1 MKIVSKIEDVREAV
15 REARKNG
22 KRIGFVPTMG
32 FLHDGHI
39 SLVDISKQHT
49 EFQVMSIF
57 VNRLQFNDVNDF
69 NTYPKDLE
77 RDFAKAEKG
86 GVDLIFT
93 PDDTEMYRNNL
104 TTVDVDMLTENLCGA
119 HRPGHFKGVFT
130 VVSKLF
136 NIVQP
141 DVAVFGQKDI
151 QQAVSLEKM
160 VADLNFPIKMIIA
173 PIKRENDGLA
183 MSSRNKHLSSEHRI
197 AALALNR
204 SLRKCE
210 ELLKSGVTDSSVL
223 INEMRLVIEEGN
235 PDKID
240 YISVVDYATLK
251 DAAGAVDKAVIA
263 VAAFWGSTRLIDN
276 MIAEKDGNSFRCTY

>member
-15 REARKNG
+15 REARKSG

-57 VNRLQFNDVNDF
+57 VNRLQFNDVTVC

>member
-1 MKIVSKIEDVREAV
+1 MKIVRKIEDVREAV
-15 REARKNG
+15 REARKSG
-22 KRIGFVPTMG
+22 RRIGFVPTMG

-39 SLVDISKQHT
+39 SLVEISKQHA
-49 EFQVMSIF
+49 EFHVMSIF

-77 RDFAKAEKG
+77 RDFAIAEEG

-93 PDDTEMYRNNL
+93 PDDTEMYQNNL

-119 HRPGHFKGVFT
+119 HRPGHFRGVFT

-160 VADLNFPIKMIIA
+160 VSDLNFPVKMIIA
-173 PIKRENDGLA
+173 PIKRESDGLA
-183 MSSRNKHLSSEHRI
+183 MSSRNKHLSAEQRK
-197 AALALNR
+197 AALVLSR
-204 SLRKCE
+204 SLKKCQ
-210 ELLKSGVTDSSVL
+210 ELLASGITESSK
-223 INEMRLVIEEGN
+223 IIPEMKKVIEEGR

-240 YISVVDYATLK
+240 YISVVDYGTLR
-251 DAAGAVDKAVIA
+251 DTESIGGKAVIA
-263 VAAFWGSTRLIDN
+263 VAAYWGTTRLIDN
-276 MIAEKDGNSFRCTY
+276 MIAEREGNVFRCI

>member
-1 MKIVSKIEDVREAV
+1 MKIVRKIEDVREAV
-15 REARKNG
+15 REARNSG

-39 SLVDISKQHT
+39 SLVEISKQHS

-69 NTYPKDLE
+69 NTYPKDLQ
-77 RDFAKAEKG
+77 RDFDIAEKG

-93 PDDTEMYRNNL
+93 PDDAEMYKNNL

-119 HRPGHFKGVFT
+119 HRPGHFRGVFT

-173 PIKRENDGLA
+173 PIKRESDGLA
-183 MSSRNKHLSSEHRI
+183 MSSRNKHLTAEQRI
-197 AALALNR
+197 AALALSR
-204 SLRKCE
+204 SLKKCR
-210 ELLKSGVTDSSVL
+210 ELLNSGTTDSSK
-223 INEMRLVIEEGN
+223 IISEMKKIIEEGR

-240 YISVVDYATLK
+240 YISVVDYSTLK
-251 DAAGAVDKAVIA
+251 DVSGIGDKAVIA
-263 VAAFWGSTRLIDN
+263 VAAYWGTTRLIDN
-276 MIAEKDGNSFRCTY
+276 MIAEREGNSFKCV

>member
-1 MKIVSKIEDVREAV
+1 MKIVHKIDEVREAV
-15 REARKNG
+15 REAKNSG
-22 KRIGFVPTMG
+22 KRVGFVPTMG

-39 SLVDISKQHT
+39 SLVTISKKHS

-57 VNRLQFNDVNDF
+57 VNRLQFNDLSDF

-77 RDFAKAEKG
+77 RDIAFAEKG
-86 GVDLIFT
+86 GVDLIFI
-93 PDDTEMYRNNL
+93 PDESEMYKNNL

-119 HRPGHFKGVFT
+119 HRPGHFRGVFT

-173 PIKRENDGLA
+173 PIKRESDGLA
-183 MSSRNKHLSSEHRI
+183 MSSRNKHLSPAQRVS
-197 AALALNR
+197 ALALSR
-204 SLRKCE
+204 SLKKCE
-210 ELLKSGVTDSSVL
+210 ELLKSGVTDSTK
-223 INEMRLVIEEGN
+223 IIADMRKVIEEGS

-240 YISVVDYATLK
+240 YISVVDYSTLK
-251 DAAGAVDKAVIA
+251 DAESTGDKAVIA
-263 VAAFWGSTRLIDN
+263 VAAFWGTTRLIDN
-276 MIAEKDGNSFRCTY
+276 MIAEKEGNTYRCV

>member
-1 MKIVSKIEDVREAV
+1 MKIVSKIEDVRESV
-15 REARKNG
+15 REARKSG

-39 SLVDISKQHT
+39 SLVDISKQHS

-160 VADLNFPIKMIIA
+160 VADLNFPVKMIIA
-173 PIKRENDGLA
+173 PIKREIDGLA

-197 AALALNR
+197 AALALSR

-251 DAAGAVDKAVIA
+251 DADSADDKSVIA

-276 MIAEKDGNSFRCTY
+276 MIAEKEGNSFRCTY

>member
-15 REARKNG
+15 REARKSG